1 MDRGRTGDGEYRAL
15 KSRSNTECGPLKL
28 NEDGP
33 CPVLLAISDI
43 YKMAFGMD
51 GVCNRLSRA
60 VFDLYYGRCAFIRPR
75 LLQRLRTGMLGKK
88 LDEVVTLDL

>member
-1 MDRGRTGDGEYRAL
+1 MDRGRTGDGEYRSL

-43 YKMAFGMD
+43 YRMAFWMD
-51 GVCNRLSRA
+51 GWNRRSGGEGERVRTTCVLVSLS
-60 VFDLYYGRCAFIRPR
+60 F
-75 LLQRLRTGMLGKK
+75 
-88 LDEVVTLDL
+88 